1 MAFPGHDAG
10 RRIRRIF
17 LPFMIILRLLL
28 LIVLSPFALLAR
40 LLGGRRGNIVD
51 LAPDHPEMAKAIAD
65 ARATL
70 PEFMRLLADSQSGL
84 SQFAVKVRF
93 AVDNGHEHCWVSELE
108 MRGTTLTGKL
118 GNQPRGRADLS
129 LGSEVTIDPADITDW
144 SYVDAHGVHRG
155 HYTTRVLM
163 KTLPKRV
170 REDAERV
177 FGWTKAA

>member
-1 MAFPGHDAG
+1 
-10 RRIRRIF
+10 
-17 LPFMIILRLLL
+17 MIILRLLL

-65 ARATL
+65 ARASL
-70 PEFMRLLADSQSGL
+70 PEFMALLTNPRSGL

-93 AVDNGHEHCWVSELE
+93 PVDNGHEHCWVSSLE
-108 MRGTTLTGKL
+108 MRGTALHGKL
-118 GNQPRGRADLS
+118 GNEPRGRADLK
-129 LGSEVTIDPADITDW
+129 LGSEVAVDSADITDW
-144 SYVDAHGVHRG
+144 SYVDASGVHRG

-170 REDAERV
+170 RQDAERV